1 MHGREA
7 YERGAPRHLQGAY
20 LDCDEIN
27 STVAAA
33 LADGED
39 LEKFFCDFSEV
50 EALSLTGK
58 NAWHDQVYQD
68 RWRYWWWSN
77 IITGWGLTQP
87 MPADLQSEAGLKSA
101 GQHM

>member
-33 LADGED
+33 LAAGED
-39 LEKFFCDFSEV
+39 LERFF
-50 EALSLTGK
+50 
-58 NAWHDQVYQD
+58 
-68 RWRYWWWSN
+68 
-77 IITGWGLTQP
+77 
-87 MPADLQSEAGLKSA
+87 
-101 GQHM
+101 